1 MPSSSKAVA
10 REDSTRPSRGAA
22 GRCAKAFKAA
32 GDGAMVG
39 GGPDR
44 TFMLAGGPDRA
55 ISSGRIN
62 GSEAVA
68 ALNRPPPRT
77 GGGAGTSGS
86 FGGVGVRR
94 K

>member
-1 MPSSSKAVA
+1 
-10 REDSTRPSRGAA
+10 
-22 GRCAKAFKAA
+22 
-32 GDGAMVG
+32 MVG

-55 ISSGRIN
+55 ISSGRIS

-68 ALNRPPPRT
+68 ALNLPPPRA

-86 FGGVGVRR
+86 FGGGGVRR